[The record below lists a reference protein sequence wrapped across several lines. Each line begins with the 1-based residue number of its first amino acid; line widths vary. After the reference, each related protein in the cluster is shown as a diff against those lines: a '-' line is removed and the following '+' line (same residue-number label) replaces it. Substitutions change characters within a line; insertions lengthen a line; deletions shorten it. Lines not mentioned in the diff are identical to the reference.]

1 MKFGFL
7 SLSLA
12 LSLIAFTPRAQATE
26 TEWKCLSAL
35 QEELTRSNCVGKSHP
50 VGAGIKADA
59 RGSFTCGF
67 LHCAGEAPEVGT
79 NFYAYR
85 AFLKGTSGKAQAS
98 SLCFHV
104 DGKTQAYRILPG
116 QKRVNL
122 EGYSDIVG
130 PQACRLSQGIGL
142 AVQQTHQGELIQ
154 ITQVKSRGK
163 TPDAEL
169 GSEYA
174 NHLCENAMSG
184 KVYDAAYALG
194 WKLGRNLKR
203 SQEVMPVEPKRFI
216 RVSEI
221 CQSIPY
227 FHNGI
232 DAGKT
237 AGKSIP

>member
-12 LSLIAFTPRAQATE
+12 LSLAAITPRAQATE

-35 QEELTRSNCVGKSHP
+35 QEELTRSNCVGKSYP

-59 RGSFTCGF
+59 RGTFTCGF

-85 AFLKGTSGKAQAS
+85 AFIKDRSGKAQAS

-104 DGKTQAYRILPG
+104 DGKTQAFRILPS

-142 AVQQTHQGELIQ
+142 AIRQTAQGELVQ

-163 TPDAEL
+163 NPDAEL

-174 NHLCENAMSG
+174 SHLCENAMSG

-194 WKLGRNLKR
+194 WKLGRNLQRK
-203 SQEVMPVEPKRFI
+203 QEVMPVEPKRFI
-216 RVSEI
+216 TVSEI
-221 CQSIPY
+221 SQSVPY
-227 FHNGI
+227 FHNGLA
-232 DAGKT
+232 AGRT

>member
-1 MKFGFL
+1 MKSGFF
-7 SLSLA
+7 SLPFALA
-12 LSLIAFTPRAQATE
+12 LFALASPVKATE
-26 TEWKCLSAL
+26 TEWKCLSAI

-50 VGAGIKADA
+50 VGAGIKVDA
-59 RGSFTCGF
+59 RGAFTCGF

-85 AFLKGTSGKAQAS
+85 AFQKGSSGKAQAS

-104 DGKTQAYRILPG
+104 DGKTQAFRVLPS

-142 AVQQTHQGELIQ
+142 AIRQTAQGELVQ

-163 TPDAEL
+163 NPDAEL

-174 NHLCENAMSG
+174 SSLCENAMSG

-194 WKLGRNLKR
+194 WKLGRNLQRK
-203 SQEVMPVEPKRFI
+203 QEVMPVEPKRFI
-216 RVSEI
+216 TVSEI
-221 CQSIPY
+221 CQSTPY
-227 FHNGI
+227 FNNGLA
-232 DAGKT
+232 AGKA